1 MKLEIEKWVET
12 TGIFESVAKNT
23 FDEAVLCYK
32 VGAYK
37 SAFIMSYLS
46 FKLTVK
52 QRIIQFDNN
61 SFQSFEIG
69 RWDNI
74 IKELNDDDKWE
85 DRLNKEIICKD
96 SSAIIK
102 FTNRESAIVDYNY
115 WKNIRNSCAHA
126 KGKIIDASTVES
138 FWNYLKDNLSKF
150 YVLGGKEYII
160 KEFLNYFRYFKVHKK
175 DEYLDR
181 ILHDI
186 SILYS
191 NDTEKFF
198 RETIANFKTE
208 NIDIINTYNSDIWKH
223 ILYFKNIDIKNGF
236 LKFIG
241 KNNYLLIK
249 FYSFFPDILTYIIQL
264 DEKFIVDRLNNFLEY
279 IAADYYNNDKHFLE
293 ILCQIIRFNNN
304 DKEIDDKEIDDI
316 LKNCKAGFRNG
327 QIQFMIENLQNDQ
340 LRLLK
345 EKDVFKKIIDISY
358 TWIYELDSN
367 SQYEQFDRWKYK
379 TDEVIL
385 LFKYVKL
392 DIHLLQK
399 LNNAIS
405 YLLNSMSSR
414 SNTNSIENGYNAN
427 KMFEEIVKNNK
438 EEIEKILDDSND
450 DFDNIRNI
458 LKNNNESSEIVL

>member
-61 SFQSFEIG
+61 SVQSFEIG

-85 DRLNKEIICKD
+85 DRLNKEILCKD

-102 FTNRESAIVDYNY
+102 FTNRESTIVDYNY
-115 WKNIRNSCAHA
+115 WKNMRNSCAHA
-126 KGKIIDASTVES
+126 KGQIIDASTVGS

-150 YVLGGKEYII
+150 YVLGGKEYIT
-160 KEFLNYFRYFKVHKK
+160 KEFLDYFRYFKVHKK

-181 ILHDI
+181 ILNDI

-198 RETIANFKTE
+198 RETITNFKTE

-223 ILYFKNIDIKNGF
+223 ILCFKNIDIKNGF
-236 LKFIG
+236 LKFVG
-241 KNNYLLIK
+241 KDNDLLIE
-249 FYSFFPDILTYIIQL
+249 FYSFFPNILIYIIQL
-264 DEKFIVDRLNNFLEY
+264 DEKFIVDRLNIFLKY
-279 IAADYYNNDKHFLE
+279 VASDYNYNKYFLE
-293 ILCQIIRFNNN
+293 ILCQIIYFLNN
-304 DKEIDDKEIDDI
+304 DKEIDEI
-316 LKNCKAGFRNG
+316 LENCKDGFQNG
-327 QIQFMIENLQNDQ
+327 QIQSMIENLQNDQ

-358 TWIYELDSN
+358 TWIYKLDST
-367 SQYEQFDRWKYK
+367 SQYEQFDKWKYK
-379 TDEVIL
+379 TDEVIS
-385 LFKYVKL
+385 LFKYVKF

-399 LNNAIS
+399 LNDKIS
-405 YLLNSMSSR
+405 YLSNCVHDRKNLNSK
-414 SNTNSIENGYNAN
+414 ENGYNAC

-438 EEIEKILDDSND
+438 EEIEKIS
-450 DFDNIRNI
+450 DNSKDEFHTIRNI
-458 LKNNNESSEIVL
+458 LKNIPRV

>member
-115 WKNIRNSCAHA
+115 WKNMRNSCAHA

-150 YVLGGKEYII
+150 
-160 KEFLNYFRYFKVHKK
+160 
-175 DEYLDR
+175 
-181 ILHDI
+181 
-186 SILYS
+186 
-191 NDTEKFF
+191 
-198 RETIANFKTE
+198 
-208 NIDIINTYNSDIWKH
+208 
-223 ILYFKNIDIKNGF
+223 
-236 LKFIG
+236 
-241 KNNYLLIK
+241 
-249 FYSFFPDILTYIIQL
+249 
-264 DEKFIVDRLNNFLEY
+264 
-279 IAADYYNNDKHFLE
+279 
-293 ILCQIIRFNNN
+293 
-304 DKEIDDKEIDDI
+304 
-316 LKNCKAGFRNG
+316 
-327 QIQFMIENLQNDQ
+327 
-340 LRLLK
+340 
-345 EKDVFKKIIDISY
+345 
-358 TWIYELDSN
+358 
-367 SQYEQFDRWKYK
+367 
-379 TDEVIL
+379 
-385 LFKYVKL
+385 
-392 DIHLLQK
+392 
-399 LNNAIS
+399 
-405 YLLNSMSSR
+405 
-414 SNTNSIENGYNAN
+414 
-427 KMFEEIVKNNK
+427 
-438 EEIEKILDDSND
+438 
-450 DFDNIRNI
+450 
-458 LKNNNESSEIVL
+458 